1 MPHLTTGGGAARC
14 TGRRGPEPG
23 RGLAEFP
30 GDGRGWEPRPGGGA
44 ANGPWGRLR
53 IGVPGYAH
61 PLLAPAEWA
70 ELTRPGT
77 PLEWV
82 VLTVANGPGDRPD
95 PHCLAAAGKL
105 VNAGVRVL
113 GRVDLAG
120 GARPFGEL
128 VADADR
134 YAQWYRVGGFLLD
147 RCPADRAGLAAVRR
161 AAAALRTVAENAG
174 VRAAASGCGRR
185 GTGSPGA
192 AGLPGGYVVLGH
204 GGHPHPG
211 YAELADQLITF
222 SGAWA
227 DYRWSQVAEWTAGHP
242 PERFAHFVHGVP
254 RTHLEEAARI
264 ARWQGAGTVFFTDR
278 PGGGPAGFGTTPPAA
293 AGASRTADGV
303 SGALGGHSAA
313 FESLPG
319 YWDEFVSRIGPGV
332 SE

>member
-1 MPHLTTGGGAARC
+1 M
-14 TGRRGPEPG
+14 
-23 RGLAEFP
+23 
-30 GDGRGWEPRPGGGA
+30 
-44 ANGPWGRLR
+44 
-53 IGVPGYAH
+53 GVPGYAH

-77 PLEWV
+77 PLDWV

-95 PHCLAAAGKL
+95 PHCLAAAGRL

-120 GARPFGEL
+120 GARPLAEV
-128 VADADR
+128 VADAGR
-134 YAQWYRVGGFLLD
+134 YAEWYRVGGFLLD

-161 AAAALRTVAENAG
+161 AVGALRAVTRDTG
-174 VRAAASGCGRR
+174 VRTPGGCGRR
-185 GTGSPGA
+185 GTGPGTGTVPGTGGG
-192 AGLPGGYVVLGH
+192 AGTTGTGSGGYVVLGP
-204 GGHPHPG
+204 GRHPHPA

-278 PGGGPAGFGTTPPAA
+278 LGGGPAGFGTAPAA
-293 AGASRTADGV
+293 AGTFPGGFPGEAPGTAPDTP
-303 SGALGGHSAA
+303 GGHSGA

-319 YWDEFVSRIGPGV
+319 YWDEFVSQIGPGV